1 MSNLDWAVLLLTLT
15 GIIAYGLWRSRS
27 RNNGTM
33 DDYLL
38 AGKSLPWYH
47 VCLSVMATQAS
58 AITFLSAPGQGF
70 SDGMRFVQFY
80 FGLPL
85 AMVVLSVTFVP
96 IFHRLKIYTAYE
108 FLENRFDVRVRTLTA
123 GLFLLQR
130 GLSTGLS
137 IYAPSIILSTILG
150 WNIYWT
156 NALMGGIVLIYTVTG
171 GTKAISYTHLQQMLI
186 VTVAMFLAGWLTVHL
201 LPDGVG
207 FVDALK
213 VAGKAGRMNL
223 IDLKFDPDSR
233 YNIWSGLIGGFFLQL
248 SYFGTDQSQVGRYLT
263 GQSVG
268 QSRLGLLA
276 NGLLKVP
283 MQFLILLVGVLV
295 YVFYQFQEQPVF
307 FNKQEVEKLEQSQYA
322 PEYQLLNIKHQTL
335 IAQRQRMAV
344 EMQSALQTADD
355 TPGSPAQTA
364 TIEQARTDLRATDEA
379 LKTIKAN
386 VVTLIKKNNPPADTN
401 DVNYV
406 FLRFVLDY
414 LPHGLIGLLIAV
426 IFSAS
431 MGSIASAY
439 NSLAST
445 TIVDVYQRLLN
456 TTGTDAH
463 YLRASQWATIGW
475 GVFCII
481 IAQFANRLGSMIEAV
496 NILGSLFYGVILGV
510 FVVAFYLPR
519 IGGRA
524 TLWATIIG
532 EALVIG
538 CYALNL
544 MAFLWL
550 NVVGCLL
557 VVGIALVITRIERMR
572 LNARA

>member
-1 MSNLDWAVLLLTLT
+1 MSILDWSVLTLT
-15 GIIAYGLWRSRS
+15 LLGIIVYGIVRSRGS
-27 RNNGTM
+27 RSM

-38 AGKSLPWYH
+38 AGHSLPWYH
-47 VCLSVMATQAS
+47 VGLSVMATQAS

-70 SDGMRFVQFY
+70 ADGMRFVQFY

-85 AMVVLSVTFVP
+85 AMVVLAVTFVP
-96 IFHRLKIYTAYE
+96 IFHKLKIFTAYE
-108 FLENRFDVRVRTLTA
+108 FLEERFDIRVRTLTA

-137 IYAPSIILSTILG
+137 IYAPAIILSTILG

-156 NALMGGIVLIYTVTG
+156 NLLMGGMVLLYTVTG
-171 GTKAISYTHLQQMLI
+171 GTKAISYTHLQQMAI
-186 VTVAMFLAGWLTVHL
+186 VTFAMGLAGYLTVKL
-201 LPDGVG
+201 LPEGVG
-207 FVDALK
+207 FVDALH

-223 IDLKFDPDSR
+223 IDLKFDPSSR
-233 YNIWSGLIGGFFLQL
+233 YNLWSGLIGGFFLQL

-263 GQSVG
+263 GETIG
-268 QSRLGLLA
+268 QSRLGLLM

-295 YVFYQFQEQPVF
+295 FVFYQFNPSPTF
-307 FNKQEVEKLEQSQYA
+307 FNKRETELLKKSRYA
-322 PEYQLLNIKHQTL
+322 GAYQLAEIKHQNLAT
-335 IAQRQRMAV
+335 QRQKAV
-344 EMQSALQTADD
+344 LDMQVALKADD
-355 TPGSPAQTA
+355 EAGQDAAGS
-364 TIEQARTDLRATDEA
+364 ILRETDEA
-379 LKTIKAN
+379 LN
-386 VVTLIKKNNPPADTN
+386 VVKADVADLIKKNNPAADTN

-445 TIVDVYQRLLN
+445 TVVDIYKRLVKKE
-456 TTGTDAH
+456 GTDLH
-463 YLRASQWATIGW
+463 YLQASRWSTIGW
-475 GVFCII
+475 GIFCIVV
-481 IAQFANRLGSMIEAV
+481 AMFANQLGSMIEAV

-510 FVVAFYLPR
+510 FVVAFYVKS

-524 TLWATIIG
+524 TFMATILA
-532 EALVIG
+532 ELLVIVSW
-538 CYALNL
+538 YLDL
-544 MAFLWL
+544 TAFLWL
-550 NVVGCLL
+550 NAIGCLL
-557 VVGIALVITRIERMR
+557 VVAIAWILQKTVYR
-572 LNARA
+572 

>member
-1 MSNLDWAVLLLTLT
+1 MSAFDWWVLAGTLAALI
-15 GIIAYGLWRSRS
+15 GYGLYKSRGKQ
-27 RNNGTM
+27 NFDEYM
-33 DDYLL
+33 L
-38 AGKSLPWYH
+38 AGQSLPWYH

-85 AMVVLSVTFVP
+85 AMIVLSVTFVP
-96 IFHRLKIYTAYE
+96 IFHRLKVYTAYE
-108 FLENRFDVRVRTLTA
+108 YLEGRFDGRVRSLTA

-150 WNIYWT
+150 WNIYLT
-156 NALMGGIVLIYTVTG
+156 NVLMGGIVLLYTVSG
-171 GTKAISYTHLQQMLI
+171 GTKAISYTHLTQMLI
-186 VTVAMFLAGWLTVHL
+186 VTVAMGIAGWLTVRL
-201 LPDGVG
+201 LPTDVG
-207 FVDALK
+207 FVDALRI
-213 VAGKAGRMNL
+213 AGKAGRMNL
-223 IDLKFDPDSR
+223 IDTRFDLQSR
-233 YNIWSGLIGGFFLQL
+233 YNLWSGLIGGFFLQL
-248 SYFGTDQSQVGRYLT
+248 SYFGTDQSQVSRYLT
-263 GQSVG
+263 GQSVT
-268 QSRLGLLA
+268 QSRMGLLM

-295 YVFYQFQEQPVF
+295 FVFYQFNPAPLF
-307 FNKQEVEKLEQSQYA
+307 FNQQEAERLRTGTSASEFRTLEAQHEALTTQRR
-322 PEYQLLNIKHQTL
+322 QTVGTL
-335 IAQRQRMAV
+335 QR
-344 EMQSALQTADD
+344 SLKTDD
-355 TPGSPAQTA
+355 TRLA
-364 TIEQARTDLRATDEA
+364 DEAGAA
-379 LKTIKAN
+379 LKTTDKAIAD
-386 VVTLIKKNNPPADTN
+386 VHKRVATLVKRNNPTADTN

-445 TIVDVYQRLLN
+445 TIVDVWHRIWPNRNPANDVALSRGI
-456 TTGTDAH
+456 TV
-463 YLRASQWATIGW
+463 GW

-481 IAQFANRLGSMIEAV
+481 MAQFASRMGSMIEAV
-496 NILGSLFYGVILGV
+496 NVLGSLFYGVILGI
-510 FVVAFYLPR
+510 FCVAFYLKR
-519 IGGRA
+519 VGGRA
-524 TLWATIIG
+524 TFWAAVCA
-532 EALVIG
+532 EVLVVA
-538 CYALNL
+538 CYWLDL

-557 VVGIALVITRIERMR
+557 VMGLAWVFQQGIVKKS
-572 LNARA
+572 

>member
-1 MSNLDWAVLLLTLT
+1 MSILDWSVLTLT
-15 GIIAYGLWRSRS
+15 LLGIIVYGIVRSRGS
-27 RNNGTM
+27 RSM

-38 AGKSLPWYH
+38 AGHSLPWYH
-47 VCLSVMATQAS
+47 VGLSVMATQAS

-70 SDGMRFVQFY
+70 ADGMRFVQFY

-85 AMVVLSVTFVP
+85 AMVVLAVTFVP
-96 IFHRLKIYTAYE
+96 IFHKLKIFTAYE
-108 FLENRFDVRVRTLTA
+108 FLEDRFDIRVRTLTA

-137 IYAPSIILSTILG
+137 IYAPAIILSTILG

-156 NALMGGIVLIYTVTG
+156 NLLMGGMVLLYTVTG
-171 GTKAISYTHLQQMLI
+171 GTKAISYTHLQQMAI
-186 VTVAMFLAGWLTVHL
+186 VTFAMGLAGYLTVKL
-201 LPDGVG
+201 LPEGVG
-207 FVDALK
+207 FVDALH

-223 IDLKFDPDSR
+223 IDLNFDPSSR
-233 YNIWSGLIGGFFLQL
+233 YNLWSGLIGGFFLQL

-263 GQSVG
+263 GETIG
-268 QSRLGLLA
+268 QSRLGLLM

-295 YVFYQFQEQPVF
+295 FVFYQFNPSPTF
-307 FNKQEVEKLEQSQYA
+307 FNKQETELLKKSQYA
-322 PEYQLLNIKHQTL
+322 GAYQLAEIKHQNLAT
-335 IAQRQRMAV
+335 QRQKAV
-344 EMQSALQTADD
+344 LDMQVALKADD
-355 TPGSPAQTA
+355 EAGQDAA
-364 TIEQARTDLRATDEA
+364 GNILRETDEA
-379 LKTIKAN
+379 LKVVKADVAN
-386 VVTLIKKNNPPADTN
+386 LIKKNNPAADTN

-445 TIVDVYQRLLN
+445 TVVDVYKRLVKKE
-456 TTGTDAH
+456 GSDMH
-463 YLRASQWATIGW
+463 YLQASRWATIGW
-475 GVFCII
+475 GVFCIVV
-481 IAQFANRLGSMIEAV
+481 AMFANQLGSMIEAV

-510 FVVAFYLPR
+510 FVVAFYVKS

-524 TLWATIIG
+524 TFMAAIIG
-532 EALVIG
+532 EALVIVSW
-538 CYALNL
+538 YLDL
-544 MAFLWL
+544 TAFLWL
-550 NVVGCLL
+550 NAIGCLL
-557 VVGIALVITRIERMR
+557 VVGIAWVLQKTVYR
-572 LNARA
+572 

>member
-1 MSNLDWAVLLLTLT
+1 MSILDWSVLVLTLL
-15 GIIAYGLWRSRS
+15 GIIVYGILRSRRS
-27 RNNGTM
+27 HSM

-38 AGKSLPWYH
+38 AGQSLPWYH
-47 VCLSVMATQAS
+47 VGLSVMATQAS

-70 SDGMRFVQFY
+70 ADGMRFVQFY

-96 IFHRLKIYTAYE
+96 IFHKLKVFTAYE
-108 FLENRFDVRVRTLTA
+108 FLENRFDTRVRTLTA

-137 IYAPSIILSTILG
+137 IYAPAIILSTILG

-156 NALMGGIVLIYTVTG
+156 NLLMGGIVLIYTVMG
-171 GTKAISYTHLQQMLI
+171 GTKAISHTHLQQMAV
-186 VTVAMFLAGWLTVHL
+186 VTFAMALAGFLTVKL
-201 LPDGVG
+201 LPEGIG
-207 FVDALK
+207 FVDALHI
-213 VAGKAGRMNL
+213 AGKAGRMNL

-263 GQSVG
+263 GETIG
-268 QSRLGLLA
+268 QSRLGLLM

-295 YVFYQFQEQPVF
+295 FVFYQFHPSPTF
-307 FNKQEVEKLEQSQYA
+307 FNKQETDQLKQSQYA
-322 PEYQLLNIKHQTL
+322 PAYQLAEIKHQNLT
-335 IAQRQRMAV
+335 AQRQRAV
-344 EMQSALQTADD
+344 ADMQAALRTNNEA
-355 TPGSPAQTA
+355 AQETVG
-364 TIEQARTDLRATDEA
+364 TMLRETDEA
-379 LKTIKAN
+379 LKAVKTD
-386 VVTLIKKNNPPADTN
+386 VTKLIQKNNPAADTN

-445 TIVDVYQRLLN
+445 TIIDVYKRLIRKE
-456 TTGTDAH
+456 GSDAH
-463 YLRASQWATIGW
+463 YLDASRWATVGW
-475 GVFCII
+475 SVFCII
-481 IAQFANRLGSMIEAV
+481 VAQFATQLGSMIEAV

-510 FVVAFYLPR
+510 FVVAFYVKS
-519 IGGRA
+519 IGGAA
-524 TLWATIIG
+524 TFWATIIA
-532 EALVIG
+532 EALVVLSW
-538 CYALNL
+538 YLDL
-544 MAFLWL
+544 TAFLWL
-550 NVVGCLL
+550 NVIGCLL
-557 VVGIALVITRIERMR
+557 VVGIAWVLQRT
-572 LNARA
+572 LKTST

>member
-1 MSNLDWAVLLLTLT
+1 MSTIDWGVLIATLF
-15 GIIAYGLWRSRS
+15 GVIVYGVVRSRKS
-27 RNNGTM
+27 RSMNE
-33 DDYLL
+33 YLL
-38 AGKSLPWYH
+38 AGQSLPWYH
-47 VCLSVMATQAS
+47 VGLSVMATQAS

-96 IFHRLKIYTAYE
+96 IFHKLKVFTAYE
-108 FLENRFDVRVRTLTA
+108 YLESRFDTRVRTLTA

-137 IYAPSIILSTILG
+137 IYAPAIILSTILG

-156 NALMGGIVLIYTVTG
+156 NLIMGGIVLLYTVSG
-171 GTKAISYTHLQQMLI
+171 GTKAISYTHLQQMAI
-186 VTVAMFLAGWLTVHL
+186 VTFAMALAGYLTVKF
-201 LPDGVG
+201 LPDGIG
-207 FVDALK
+207 FVDALH

-233 YNIWSGLIGGFFLQL
+233 YNLWSGLIGGFFLQL

-263 GQSVG
+263 GETVG
-268 QSRLGLLA
+268 QSRLGLLM

-295 YVFYQFQEQPVF
+295 FVFYQYNPSPVF
-307 FNKQEVEKLEQSQYA
+307 FNKQETERLKNSPYA
-322 PEYQLLNIKHQTL
+322 QAYQLAEIKHQNLT
-335 IAQRQRMAV
+335 AQRQRIVADMQAALKSEDEAAQNAAV
-344 EMQSALQTADD
+344 ASLHE
-355 TPGSPAQTA
+355 
-364 TIEQARTDLRATDEA
+364 TDEA
-379 LKTIKAN
+379 IKTVKAD
-386 VVTLIKKNNPPADTN
+386 VVKLIEKNNPAADTN

-431 MGSIASAY
+431 MGSIAAAY
-439 NSLAST
+439 SSLAST
-445 TIVDVYQRLLN
+445 TVVDVYKRLVRN
-456 TTGTDAH
+456 DGDDAH
-463 YLRASQWATIGW
+463 YLSVSRWATIGW
-475 GVFCII
+475 GIFCIVV
-481 IAQFANRLGSMIEAV
+481 AQFANQLGSMIEAV

-510 FVVAFYLPR
+510 FVVAFYVKS

-524 TLWATIIG
+524 TFWGAIIG
-532 EALVIG
+532 EVFVVLSW
-538 CYALNL
+538 YLNL
-544 MAFLWL
+544 TAFLWL
-550 NVVGCLL
+550 NVIGCLL
-557 VVGIALVITRIERMR
+557 VVLFAWLLQRVLR
-572 LNARA
+572 ND